1 MLRRNKN
8 GRPAGERCKGQAN
21 AMTKIIDLLRD
32 EHRTIEKLLVVL
44 EQELHVFDR
53 RERPDYEIL
62 QAVIDYFEG
71 FPERSHHPKE
81 DLIFAAL
88 QARDPAA
95 AARVANLEAEHRQ
108 GSQRLERLAHT
119 VASILTDHEL
129 RRETFD
135 AVMRDFIDAERAHI
149 AFEEQSFFPAA
160 AKALRPQDWAELES
174 KLSGGSD
181 PLLNGAI
188 EEKFRALQQ
197 RILSWEEENE
207 RARA

>member
-1 MLRRNKN
+1 
-8 GRPAGERCKGQAN
+8 
-21 AMTKIIDLLRD
+21 MTKIIDLLRD

-44 EQELHVFDR
+44 EQELDVFDR

-62 QAVIDYFEG
+62 QAVIDYFED

-81 DLIFAAL
+81 DLIFSRL
-88 QARDPAA
+88 RARDPAA
-95 AARVANLEAEHRQ
+95 AASVAKLEAEHRQ

-135 AVMRDFIDAERAHI
+135 TVVRDFIDNERAHI

-160 AKALRPQDWAELES
+160 VKALRPQDWTELET

-181 PLLNGAI
+181 PLLNGEI
-188 EEKFRALQQ
+188 EEKFHALKE
-197 RILSWEEENE
+197 RILSWEEENAK
-207 RARA
+207 ART